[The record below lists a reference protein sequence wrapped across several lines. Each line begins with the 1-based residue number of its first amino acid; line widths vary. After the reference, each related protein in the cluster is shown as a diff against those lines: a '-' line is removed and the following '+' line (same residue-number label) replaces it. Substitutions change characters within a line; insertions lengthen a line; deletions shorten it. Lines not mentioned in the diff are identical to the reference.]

1 MVTHEKRIV
10 CAVVALTFVLAIA
23 VDASAQSLRTAPR
36 VDLGGGTAGFDIPD
50 NPAFLQTGGSQ
61 EKSATRAMMYSLL
74 LPGLGQWYAGDKQQ
88 AKLFFGIEGAIWVS
102 FAVFM
107 VQGYVREE
115 DYKEFA
121 QVFAGVG
128 STDHSDDY
136 YSIIGEY
143 NSWIPYEEYVKS
155 EGRFEFYPN
164 VDTRTLEDYWTD
176 NRVSDYEPWVW
187 QSADVRRNF
196 RNQRSASRRSY
207 RRALYAAAASLLNRA
222 ASSFFAIGAAN
233 KANRS
238 EALGYHLEVGAP
250 WERPDAGFQT
260 GLSIVKTF

>member
-1 MVTHEKRIV
+1 MVS
-10 CAVVALTFVLAIA
+10 ALVALSLIA
-23 VDASAQSLRTAPR
+23 AAVGDVWAQSLRTAPP
-36 VDLGGGTAGFDIPD
+36 VASEGATTGFQIPSD
-50 NPAFLQTGGSQ
+50 PAFLQTSEPQ
-61 EKSATRAMMYSLL
+61 EKSAKRAVLYSLL
-74 LPGLGQWYAGDKQQ
+74 LPGLGQWYAGDKTQ
-88 AKLFFGIEGAIWVS
+88 AKLFFGIEGTIWVS

-107 VQGYVREE
+107 IQGYVREE

-121 QVFAGVG
+121 HVFAGVS

-143 NSWIPYEEYVKS
+143 NSWIPYEASVKS
-155 EGRFEFYPN
+155 DGRFEFYP
-164 VDTRTLEDYWTD
+164 DTDAQTLENYWIE

-187 QSADVRRNF
+187 QSADIRRNF
-196 RNQRSASRRSY
+196 RSQRSASRRSY

-233 KANRS
+233 RANQRES
-238 EALGYHLEVGAP
+238 IGYRLEVGAP
-250 WERPDAGFQT
+250 WERPDSGFRT